1 VSVLVN
7 TSTSCRLFALSSIDC
22 KCLRGYSSKLLHCLF
37 DFVRGIGPAYFRST
51 ACTVADNS
59 GRPGPRSSERAVICS
74 FHEPEQ
80 LGSEG
85 GASSSQLQ
93 LSGTHCRFTFAP
105 RPSVAVSF
113 EQGSRLIFSDW
124 PFTDFSEE
132 NYWRDWT
139 ELNWTKLDWER
150 PEHRVAR
157 VLHRVK
163 RTRRKRC
170 CRHQASA
177 VVSPT
182 SAECRRTLTAA
193 WHRCSAQR
201 TMEVASRRDVE
212 DSGNN
217 LSEQQNRLIMTSLW
231 WRDITNQFEE
241 LPSTKRHPDRIYRS
255 HQSMELLPAL
265 HE

>member
-1 VSVLVN
+1 MTASAWEDTVQNCCTVFLTSSEASGLPTSVALPAQSLTIQAVLV
-7 TSTSCRLFALSSIDC
+7 
-22 KCLRGYSSKLLHCLF
+22 
-37 DFVRGIGPAYFRST
+37 PARPS
-51 ACTVADNS
+51 VA
-59 GRPGPRSSERAVICS
+59 ICS
-74 FHEPEQ
+74 FHEPER

-201 TMEVASRRDVE
+201 TTEVASRRDVE

-241 LPSTKRHPDRIYRS
+241 LPSTKTHPDQIYRS
-255 HQSMELLPAL
+255 HQSMELLPTL
-265 HE
+265 RE